1 MSKHDSTAFEVKSKP
16 KGNTRAAQAKRL
28 RNYLKRHTVGRWMA
42 AKALR
47 IPLQT
52 VCWIVGDLREADAVA
67 VARKGRCAI
76 SGKWVEYLTTDPD
89 KFPQSNQLTL
99 WSDGKRA

>member
-1 MSKHDSTAFEVKSKP
+1 
-16 KGNTRAAQAKRL
+16 
-28 RNYLKRHTVGRWMA
+28 MA
-42 AKALR
+42 AKVLR

-52 VCWIVGDLREADAVA
+52 VCWEIGELRKADAVA

-99 WSDGKRA
+99 WSDGKPA